1 MTTTTPQLQPV
12 INDFTES
19 ERSDMA
25 RLLIHAN
32 DLYQMYNNSATP
44 SVDRQISLDHAFD
57 LITQVINF
65 DPSNTP
71 AMNLLGRI
79 EMDRGNIETA
89 KALFEQ
95 CLQHSPENTQY
106 LVNKG
111 YLHIIADEP
120 ELSLAYFQKSLSIEK
135 GQESAFLGIARA
147 QQALDN
153 FDIAY
158 LHYRSLVNH
167 GHDDIS
173 ILQGML
179 NCCANIQINTYQV
192 ELEADLLH
200 LYSHPELAHEKLGK
214 FASELICKKYDL
226 ENPNAP
232 IDIIDV
238 ANDPL
243 IYHSLLKCSLINP
256 FVEEFVTL
264 LRESIL
270 LEANETRF
278 LRDELQLLA
287 IAIGVNCERN
297 NYSLVIKEE
306 ESAIVEHFDNV
317 LTQTLHNVWQ
327 VEDVAGAMIIL
338 GMYQAFFSQSYSV
351 RLCALDLI
359 DWPSA
364 VQPLLSESLY
374 RRAEREAY
382 KQQFPEKQ
390 DDLLVAKEDV
400 SSPFPRWTSLDYF
413 NPQSLRSELTTN
425 FSLDLD
431 QMPERLLLL
440 VAGADATQKALG
452 YAKHFTDV
460 DVLAVEENLNNLA
473 ESQLKAKEQKL
484 DNIAFWPMSL
494 AKRFLNDGNQIH
506 FAAISDDLNMID
518 MGFLSLVE
526 KGLSTQ
532 GILNFKL
539 IKSPDNAT
547 KDIQN
552 LVTKQK
558 LPATS
563 ANIRALRST
572 ILADKYSAYWSDL
585 ISNEYFYS
593 VDGCRESW
601 FNKRDQ
607 NTVLTAISTLLKSD
621 DWQLSKVLNHHRKDV
636 AATLAKK
643 HIDRFSKENQ
653 VNNEY
658 SIYLVK
664 R

>member
-1 MTTTTPQLQPV
+1 
-12 INDFTES
+12 
-19 ERSDMA
+19 
-25 RLLIHAN
+25 
-32 DLYQMYNNSATP
+32 
-44 SVDRQISLDHAFD
+44 
-57 LITQVINF
+57 
-65 DPSNTP
+65 
-71 AMNLLGRI
+71 
-79 EMDRGNIETA
+79 
-89 KALFEQ
+89 
-95 CLQHSPENTQY
+95 
-106 LVNKG
+106 
-111 YLHIIADEP
+111 
-120 ELSLAYFQKSLSIEK
+120 
-135 GQESAFLGIARA
+135 
-147 QQALDN
+147 
-153 FDIAY
+153 
-158 LHYRSLVNH
+158 
-167 GHDDIS
+167 
-173 ILQGML
+173 
-179 NCCANIQINTYQV
+179 
-192 ELEADLLH
+192 
-200 LYSHPELAHEKLGK
+200 
-214 FASELICKKYDL
+214 
-226 ENPNAP
+226 
-232 IDIIDV
+232 
-238 ANDPL
+238 
-243 IYHSLLKCSLINP
+243 
-256 FVEEFVTL
+256 
-264 LRESIL
+264 
-270 LEANETRF
+270 
-278 LRDELQLLA
+278 
-287 IAIGVNCERN
+287 
-297 NYSLVIKEE
+297 
-306 ESAIVEHFDNV
+306 
-317 LTQTLHNVWQ
+317 
-327 VEDVAGAMIIL
+327 
-338 GMYQAFFSQSYSV
+338 
-351 RLCALDLI
+351 
-359 DWPSA
+359 
-364 VQPLLSESLY
+364 
-374 RRAEREAY
+374 
-382 KQQFPEKQ
+382 
-390 DDLLVAKEDV
+390 
-400 SSPFPRWTSLDYF
+400 
-413 NPQSLRSELTTN
+413 
-425 FSLDLD
+425 
-431 QMPERLLLL
+431 MPERLLLL